1 MITIMRTQR
10 TLKKRVKPVANSEWL
25 RVVESLEHLM
35 EGRISEDVP
44 LTKANLL
51 DKDTLDAV
59 NRAYAGTL
67 RYYTAVLSGREHDA
81 QAQKLISRLWQK
93 AGTRMRRYDAGL
105 AKKLKAT
112 NDFWTKK
119 VTWQNETIQQVWPHL
134 NAIRVCANRMDLT
147 LTNRFSAS

>member
-1 MITIMRTQR
+1 MTTTMRTKR
-10 TLKKRVKPVANSEWL
+10 PLKKRVKPVANSEWL
-25 RVVESLEHLM
+25 RIVESLEHLM
-35 EGRISEDVP
+35 EGRVSEEI
-44 LTKANLL
+44 LTKENLI

-67 RYYTAVLSGREHDA
+67 RYYTAVLAGREHDA

-93 AGTRMRRYDAGL
+93 AGTRMRRYDASL
-105 AKKLKAT
+105 AKKLKAS